1 MLGRLPLLF
10 LLVLARPSAAQKPV
24 PGATAPAGAA
34 VNDQSIRP
42 PFSLEWAEDSKR
54 VELKIAAAKLTIKER
69 RRIDTRWA
77 LVVTGFQKPDANN
90 KNAPKPPALHQVVF
104 YFGGGRLAKDKMPD
118 GKAADLIIGGVLV
131 EVELQYQ
138 QEGWL
143 DADYNKCLGEKRQLL
158 ERTYG
163 VGQQIVRE
171 TTELPEGKG
180 STTIVGYK
188 WNRNNTA
195 VELVYFTAEAKQ
207 EKHAFHTLSL
217 HYKSDR

>member
-1 MLGRLPLLF
+1 MPGRPLLLF
-10 LLVLARPSAAQKPV
+10 LLFLALPAAAQKPA
-24 PGATAPAGAA
+24 PGAAVPAGAA

-69 RRIDTRWA
+69 RKVDARWA
-77 LVVTGFQKPDANN
+77 LVVTGFQKPDATN
-90 KNAPKPPALHQVVF
+90 KNAPKPPALNQVVF
-104 YFGGGRLAKDKMPD
+104 YFGGGRLAKDKAPD
-118 GKAADLIIGGVLV
+118 GKPIDIISGGVLV

-143 DADYNKCLGEKRQLL
+143 EADYNKCLGEKRQLL

-180 STTIVGYK
+180 TTTIVGYK

-207 EKHAFHTLSL
+207 EKHVFHTLSL